1 MNTLKNIAPPEK
13 SLFLVRGV
21 PWPGSGKSKFAKKL
35 VDEDFLICE
44 ADKYFIDKETG
55 EYKFDVSKIKDAH
68 KFCQD
73 RVETYMKDSLVNDQF
88 YREIVV
94 SNTFTQE
101 WEMERYYELAKQY
114 GYKIFSIIVENRH
127 GGINQHGVPED
138 KIEIMKTRFE
148 IKL

>member
-1 MNTLKNIAPPEK
+1 VNTLKNIAPPEK